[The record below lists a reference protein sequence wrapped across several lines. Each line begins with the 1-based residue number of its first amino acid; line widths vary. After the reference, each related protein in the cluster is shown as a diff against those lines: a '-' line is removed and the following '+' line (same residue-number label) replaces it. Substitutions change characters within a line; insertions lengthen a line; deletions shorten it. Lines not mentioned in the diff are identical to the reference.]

1 MKVRE
6 RKRFQTEG
14 TLGDRLPKVDQKLLG
29 NLEVTNTTQLTEDT
43 AGRVGRTW
51 KGNCVISLL
60 LLPLPQTISLP

>member
-43 AGRVGRTW
+43 AGRVGRT
-51 KGNCVISLL
+51 
-60 LLPLPQTISLP
+60 